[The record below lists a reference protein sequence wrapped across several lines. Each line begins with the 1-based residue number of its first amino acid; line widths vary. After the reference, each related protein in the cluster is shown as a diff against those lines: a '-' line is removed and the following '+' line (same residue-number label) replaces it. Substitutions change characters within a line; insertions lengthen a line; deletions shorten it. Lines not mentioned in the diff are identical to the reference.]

1 MKVAMKLSLI
11 MLLGSLLL
19 AGPLSGGDDWT
30 QWRGKNRAD
39 ISTETGLLQEWPE
52 GGPKVLWTNK
62 EGGLG
67 YAGFAVVGDRL
78 YTMGLD
84 GSEEFTLC
92 LDANTGAQIWKTTIG
107 SQFENGWGD
116 GPRSTPTVDGEHIY
130 CMPAQGA
137 LTCLTLDGKIKWTRK
152 MDEFGGK
159 VPFWGYSESPLV
171 EGDLVCCTPGGDQG
185 AIVGLNKATG
195 ELVWQTKDLTPQ
207 AHYSSLIAAEI
218 NGQRQLVQQL
228 LDSIVG
234 IDPKTGEVLWKQDWS
249 GATAVI
255 PTPVSLGNN
264 RIYITTGYGVGCT
277 ALEIEPGNKVKELW
291 KNRVM
296 KNHHGGVI
304 FLNGYLYG
312 YSDGPCFTCQDPAT
326 GESLWTEKKIKKG
339 AVSYADGRFYFLQE
353 GDGKVLL
360 FAANE
365 KEWTPK
371 GSFVFEPQSEKRNP
385 RGAIWV
391 HPVIANGKLFL
402 RDQEIINC
410 YDIKAK

>member
-1 MKVAMKLSLI
+1 

-312 YSDGPCFTCQDPAT
+312 YSDGPCFTCQDPTT
-326 GESLWTEKKIKKG
+326 GEALWTEKKIKKG
-339 AVSYADGRFYFLQE
+339 ALSYADGRFYFLQE

-360 FAANE
+360 FAAKE
-365 KEWTPK
+365 KEWTPT